1 MPTSTAISAAT
12 PDLAALEIYATRGDP
27 RAFEVLTF
35 RYRDMVLATCYR
47 TLRSMADAED
57 ATQETF
63 LKLAQHARDVRSNAA
78 AWLHATAVRTSLD
91 LLRRKGARDRAV
103 TGAAEQMR
111 HRSRDLTQ
119 SDREG
124 LRVWAD
130 VEPIIDAALA
140 KLNDADRTLIVER
153 FLAGRSQVDLAAEAG
168 VNPGTLSRRLD
179 SAIERLRGHLQ
190 SGGLAI
196 GAGAAALALMA
207 APSSVQASPALAA
220 SLGKIGLSQMAS
232 GSSVA
237 AAAGSTGGLGSGSL
251 AAATV
256 VGTKLPVLAGVAAVL
271 LAGGLG
277 VWMFSGPTGPA
288 QPAVTLPGAVATDD
302 AAKAGGF
309 DRPSA
314 KVGTGSRMIDDSQLD
329 GSNGTFRF
337 DGNKVVFGIGTSN
350 DFKIVYD
357 IVRCDPPGPKAR
369 LEIVCVEINKPAEAY
384 TSNKVGDKLEG
395 VWSVDGRVFVVSDE
409 KSGRNMYAVRPHA
422 GVKLANK
429 APAKAEG
436 NDPALVGDWI
446 GLNEVGLY
454 IDNENIAF
462 GSEQWIPENFKI
474 ISWEKTDAF
483 AKVEVIRNA
492 GNSDADRKEIGKRF
506 KMLIRRD
513 ASGNSVVTYNTLAS
527 GKNNEWPAGFDE
539 KYLTA
544 NPPGSVAPK
553 DGQRTVV
560 FSKGKP

>member
-27 RAFEVLTF
+27 RAFEVLTL

-103 TGAAEQMR
+103 NGAAEQLR

-119 SDREG
+119 SDRES
-124 LRVWAD
+124 LRAWAD
-130 VEPIIDAALA
+130 VEPVIDAALA
-140 KLNDADRTLIVER
+140 KLSDADRTLIVER
-153 FLAGRSQVDLAAEAG
+153 FLAGRSQADLAAEAG

-179 SAIERLRGHLQ
+179 AALERLRGHLQ
-190 SGGLAI
+190 SSGLAI

-220 SLGKIGLSQMAS
+220 SLGKIGLSQMGSAS
-232 GSSVA
+232 AVA
-237 AAAGSTGGLGSGSL
+237 TAVGSTGGVASGSL

-256 VGTKLPVLAGVAAVL
+256 VGTKLPVLAAAAAVV

-277 VWMFSGPTGPA
+277 VWMFSGHAGPG
-288 QPAVTLPGAVATDD
+288 QPAVTLPGAVASGD
-302 AAKAGGF
+302 AAKPGGF
-309 DRPSA
+309 ERPSA
-314 KVGTGSRMIDDSQLD
+314 KLGTGSRMIDDSLLD

-337 DGNKVVFGIGTSN
+337 DGNKVVFGIASAP
-350 DFKIVYD
+350 DFTIIYE

-369 LEIVCVEINKPAEAY
+369 LEIVCTEINKPAEAY

-395 VWSVDGRVFVVSDE
+395 VWSVNGRVFLVTDE

-429 APAKAEG
+429 SPAKAEG
-436 NDPALVGDWI
+436 NDPALAGDWI

-462 GSEQWIPENFKI
+462 GSDQWVPENFKI
-474 ISWEKTDAF
+474 ISWEKTDAY
-483 AKVEVIRNA
+483 AKVEVIRSA
-492 GNSDADRKEIGKRF
+492 GNSEADRKEIGKRF
-506 KMLIRRD
+506 KMLIRRE
-513 ASGNSVVTYNTLAS
+513 ANGNSVVTYNTLAS
-527 GKNNEWPAGFDE
+527 GKNAQWPAGFDE
-539 KYLTA
+539 KYLAA
-544 NPPGSVAPK
+544 NPPGSVAPVP
-553 DGQRTVV
+553 GQRTLV
-560 FSKGKP
+560 FTKGKP